1 METAQQD
8 SSRSS
13 SMPSRGTP
21 HATRPQLKALTTL
34 RFLAALHVVV
44 WCRRRSTGHLT
55 VPLLLVFCFTSHHAV
70 AADRQWYSLTIDGNR
85 VGYAWHDHDQ
95 QSGRLSDSE
104 VMRIEVEQLRK
115 RVTVEMRNEV
125 IRSAA
130 GLPQRM
136 DVESIIGSTRN
147 GWQGTLSADT
157 RTLNVVVSA
166 AAGAQTFSV
175 PVDLILPDRLSEA
188 LKPVW
193 REGRREIEVQ
203 YLEPTAA
210 KPIGLRA
217 DLLSSPNTEPRVT
230 QVRTSEIIG
239 HWSHQEIIWI
249 GDDGQILHRERKFF
263 GATLVWDRCLR
274 DCDSQVDKP
283 FDLMSKLVVQ
293 SPYRIPKG
301 AFAGPIRY
309 VISRVDG
316 DAPQIPGTGEQ
327 AVVMNGSTAILTV
340 CATCGDPE
348 QLTESERRRYLRS
361 NAWVQSELPEIRD
374 FANRHGRGR
383 SQAEI
388 MNNLVA
394 AVRDHMTG
402 PVDYLGYGS
411 AAEALRTRSGDCT
424 EYAVLL
430 AALARARDI
439 PSRVAYGLVYAD
451 RFSGKKDVFSPHAW
465 VQVWTGT
472 RWQSYDAGIGEFDA
486 THLALGLGDGDP
498 RDVQTAIVAPADLRI
513 EKLGRVN

>member
-1 METAQQD
+1 MLTEPLSDLTY
-8 SSRSS
+8 
-13 SMPSRGTP
+13 
-21 HATRPQLKALTTL
+21 ATLLARPV
-34 RFLAALHVVV
+34 RWGV
-44 WCRRRSTGHLT
+44 
-55 VPLLLVFCFTSHHAV
+55 LLLVFYFTWHDAI

-95 QSGRLSDSE
+95 QSGRASDSA
-104 VMRIEVEQLRK
+104 VMRIEVVQLRK

-125 IRSAA
+125 IRSTA

-136 DVESIIGSTRN
+136 EVESIVGSTRN
-147 GWQGTLSADT
+147 GWQGTLSADA
-157 RTLNVVVSA
+157 RTLNIVVSA
-166 AAGAQTFSV
+166 KAGAQTFAV
-175 PVDLILPDRLSEA
+175 PADLILPDRLSEA
-188 LKPVW
+188 LKPLW
-193 REGRREIEVQ
+193 REGRGEVEVQ

-210 KPIGLRA
+210 KPIELRA
-217 DLLSSPNTEPRVT
+217 ELLSSPNTEPGVT
-230 QVRTSEIIG
+230 QVRTSEAIG
-239 HWSHQEIIWI
+239 HQSHQEIIWI
-249 GDDGQILHRERKFF
+249 GQDGQVLHRERKFF

-274 DCDSQVDKP
+274 DCDSQVDEP

-293 SPYRIPKG
+293 SPYRIPPG

-316 DAPQIPGTGEQ
+316 DAPRIPATGEQ
-327 AVVMNGSTAILTV
+327 AVVMDGSTAILTV
-340 CATCGDPE
+340 CATCGVPE
-348 QLTESERRRYLRS
+348 QLTESERRRYLQP

-374 FANRHGRGR
+374 FANRQGRGR
-383 SQAEI
+383 TQRQI
-388 MNNLVA
+388 MENLVI
-394 AVRDHMTG
+394 AVRNHMTG
-402 PVDYLGYGS
+402 PVDYLGYAS

-465 VQVWTGT
+465 VQVWAGT
-472 RWQSYDAGIGEFDA
+472 RWESYDAGIGEFDA

-498 RDVQTAIVAPADLRI
+498 RDVQAAFLAPADLRI
-513 EKLGRVN
+513 EKLGRVH

>member
-1 METAQQD
+1 M
-8 SSRSS
+8 
-13 SMPSRGTP
+13 
-21 HATRPQLKALTTL
+21 
-34 RFLAALHVVV
+34 FY
-44 WCRRRSTGHLT
+44 
-55 VPLLLVFCFTSHHAV
+55 FTWHDAI

-85 VGYAWHDHDQ
+85 VGYAWHDHDR
-95 QSGRLSDSE
+95 QSGSASDSE
-104 VMRIEVEQLRK
+104 VMRIEVVQLRK
-115 RVTVEMRNEV
+115 RVALEIRNEV
-125 IRSAA
+125 IRSSA

-136 DVESIIGSTRN
+136 DVESIIGTTRN
-147 GWQGTLSADT
+147 GWQGTLSADA
-157 RTLNVVVSA
+157 RTLSVVVSA
-166 AAGAQTFSV
+166 AAGARTFAV

-188 LKPVW
+188 LKPLW
-193 REGRREIEVQ
+193 REGRREVEVQ

-210 KPIGLRA
+210 KPIELRA
-217 DLLSSPNTEPRVT
+217 ELLSSPNTEPHVT
-230 QVRTSEIIG
+230 QVRTSETIG
-239 HWSHQEIIWI
+239 HQSHQEIIWI
-249 GDDGQILHRERKFF
+249 GQDGLVLHRERKFF
-263 GATLVWDRCLR
+263 GATLVWERCLR

-293 SPYRIPKG
+293 SPYRIPPG

-316 DAPQIPGTGEQ
+316 DAPRIPATGEQ
-327 AVVMNGSTAILTV
+327 AVVMDGSTAILTV
-340 CATCGDPE
+340 CATCGVPE
-348 QLTESERRRYLRS
+348 QLTESERRRYLQS

-374 FANRHGRGR
+374 FANRHGRRGTQR
-383 SQAEI
+383 QI
-388 MNNLVA
+388 MDNLVI
-394 AVRDHMTG
+394 AVRNHMTG

-498 RDVQTAIVAPADLRI
+498 RDVQAAFVVPADLRI
-513 EKLGRVN
+513 EKLGRVH